1 MHFILEHS
9 VCLCIL
15 EHFGTVQNILEQSR
29 TFWNCKDCIMW
40 KNFRLEDRHT
50 DGQMDI
56 RTCWAASSQLK
67 TWSYPLYWCTP
78 CMWWSLPGLFLRWLD
93 SARCDYSLSLANDI
107 QSDRLLLAIKDGQT
121 KHCISIQNQIL
132 VKLLCCFIQ
141 ISSVAVVIS
150 KRIVYFCSKFNL
162 NLVSYWN
169 CFGLS
174 LFRYWPANLI
184 AALLL
189 FNLKSGHSK

>member
-1 MHFILEHS
+1 MSILITWNTKVFCVITWVFLCQEKAPTGLKS
-9 VCLCIL
+9 VLNWHKFAVELKNLILSPVLVHPLHVMIITRVVFAMTLC
-15 EHFGTVQNILEQSR
+15 
-29 TFWNCKDCIMW
+29 
-40 KNFRLEDRHT
+40 
-50 DGQMDI
+50 
-56 RTCWAASSQLK
+56 
-67 TWSYPLYWCTP
+67 
-78 CMWWSLPGLFLRWLD
+78 

-132 VKLLCCFIQ
+132 VNLLCCFIQ